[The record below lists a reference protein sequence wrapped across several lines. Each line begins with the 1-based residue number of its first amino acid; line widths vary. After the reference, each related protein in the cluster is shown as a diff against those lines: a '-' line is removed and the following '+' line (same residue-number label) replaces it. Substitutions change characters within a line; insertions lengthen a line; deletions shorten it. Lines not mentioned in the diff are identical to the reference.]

1 MEPTAPRAVHPP
13 DKMASVR
20 ITKRFTY
27 KGVDRHFSNRYH
39 IGVNFPQSPA
49 AWDLLIGHIMI
60 GEQKI
65 YRPLAQGG
73 AEIIMGEGLG
83 PNSNIP
89 LRVYEA
95 VIDGSLFVDTSH
107 HVTPGDTAVLVRFH
121 TPDRSVKNHP
131 VYLYS
136 YYHTPTVV
144 AGGVDTIAPDHLA
157 AITTYCNEWMTGFDD
172 GVTSY
177 RRSRPNSGTLVDSF
191 NVKPEITH
199 RDLPR
204 S

>member
-1 MEPTAPRAVHPP
+1 MS
-13 DKMASVR
+13 SVR

-27 KGVDRHFSNRYH
+27 KGVVRNFSNRYH
-39 IGVNFPQSPA
+39 IGVNFPQSGT
-49 AWDLLIGHIMI
+49 AWDTLLTAIVQA
-60 GEQKI
+60 ERQI
-65 YRPLAQGG
+65 YRPEAQGG
-73 AEIIMGEGLG
+73 AAIVLAEGLG

-89 LRVYEA
+89 LHTLTTA
-95 VIDGSLFVDTSH
+95 ADGLLFADSSH

-131 VYLYS
+131 VYLFS

-144 AGGVDTIAPDHLA
+144 NGVVDVVSPDQVTQLQ
-157 AITTYCNEWMTGFDD
+157 TYSQQWLTGFAD

-177 RRSRPNSGTLVDSF
+177 RRSRPNVGTLADSF
-191 NVKPEITH
+191 TVMPEITH

-204 S
+204 